1 MFKYISVIILSIF
14 FIEII
19 SVSISSADDIPATT
33 VDGRGVVLHDNGTWE
48 FADFVEPVELTEPKQ
63 AVEFVKNLSC
73 SRGGTIDQYL
83 TNKAEI
89 PSIEDLG
96 WKGHPKEDGFAVVRL
111 LLFNQK
117 IQSKYIWHV
126 YKMGKVT
133 PLNGKAIGITKE

>member
-1 MFKYISVIILSIF
+1 MFKYISIIILSII
-14 FIEII
+14 FIVIT

-33 VDGRGVVLHDNGTWE
+33 VEGRRVILHDNGTWE
-48 FADFVEPVELTEPKQ
+48 FTDFAEPVELTEPKQ
-63 AVEFVKNLSC
+63 AVEFVKNQPC

-96 WKGHPKEDGFAVVRL
+96 WKVYPKEDGFEVERL
-111 LLFNQK
+111 LLFSQK
-117 IQSKYIWHV
+117 VQSKYIWHV
-126 YKMGKVT
+126 YKTGKVT